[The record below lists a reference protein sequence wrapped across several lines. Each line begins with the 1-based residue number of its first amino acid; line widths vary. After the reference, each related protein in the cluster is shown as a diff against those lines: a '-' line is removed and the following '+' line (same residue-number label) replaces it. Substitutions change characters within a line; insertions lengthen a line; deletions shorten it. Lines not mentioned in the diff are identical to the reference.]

1 MLFQLWPMLM
11 TTVDQQGNYM
21 IPEQTGA
28 QLGNFERGRRFICNS
43 KDEIVHGLS
52 PCVICV
58 APL

>member
-1 MLFQLWPMLM
+1 MLM